1 MQSIT
6 LLLENETY
14 KHWGAAL
21 CHAKKAMM
29 VDEALPWSWK
39 QQLFQIASGS
49 ISILHGCQH
58 VLRDDLFS
66 RNLQILSRSTYHGLF
81 DLFTQSKALPKLGWH
96 KGIICPV
103 LCFSQCRN
111 VKTFWFGYETAMQD
125 PTTCFCFLLNHMH
138 ARLFPFDYLSTTIAC
153 AWVTYMTYIDLPGH
167 RCVQACKKSR
177 DRCCDCG
184 ACQARQQIL

>member
-29 VDEALPWSWK
+29 VDEVIPWSWK
-39 QQLFQIASGS
+39 QELIQIASGS

-96 KGIICPV
+96 KEIICPI
-103 LCFSQCRN
+103 LCFSRCWN
-111 VKTFWFGYETAMQD
+111 VKTFWFGYITAMQD
-125 PTTCFCFLLNHMH
+125 PTTCFWFSSESHAWKTFSIWLPLNKNCFCLG
-138 ARLFPFDYLSTTIAC
+138 YLHDLHWSTWTSMC
-153 AWVTYMTYIDLPGH
+153 TGM
-167 RCVQACKKSR
+167 
-177 DRCCDCG
+177 
-184 ACQARQQIL
+184 